1 MDQNKQQEYY
11 DELITGYLNRSL
23 TPEQEKELSRW
34 VAANESH
41 KKHYYEMTELWLSSY
56 DKQHKNRRK
65 NEAVY
70 RRFAE
75 QAGFRKQKYL
85 FLREYTRIAAALLVG
100 VFLGT
105 TGLYLFNQS
114 NRQDEQAMIR
124 TIEVPLGSRSRLQLE
139 DGTIVWLNA
148 GSKFSCQ
155 SGFSQKNRQVI
166 LEGEGYF
173 EVARNEKLPFIV
185 NAKEIDVKVLGTKF
199 NVKAYSDDQEIAVTL
214 AEGSV
219 NMIDKAAPANSV
231 IMVPQQQAVYNRLT
245 GKTEV
250 RKVSTDAICQWTTGA
265 HFFNEVSFEEIA
277 GQLAKAF
284 DVTFIFRNPERRKLR
299 FYGEFRS
306 TDTLNDILTIMSSSE
321 KFTYRRNNN
330 IIEIY

>member
-75 QAGFRKQKYL
+75 QAGYRKQKYL

-155 SGFSQKNRQVI
+155 SGFSQKN
-166 LEGEGYF
+166 
-173 EVARNEKLPFIV
+173 
-185 NAKEIDVKVLGTKF
+185 
-199 NVKAYSDDQEIAVTL
+199 
-214 AEGSV
+214 
-219 NMIDKAAPANSV
+219 
-231 IMVPQQQAVYNRLT
+231 
-245 GKTEV
+245 
-250 RKVSTDAICQWTTGA
+250 
-265 HFFNEVSFEEIA
+265 
-277 GQLAKAF
+277 
-284 DVTFIFRNPERRKLR
+284 
-299 FYGEFRS
+299 
-306 TDTLNDILTIMSSSE
+306 
-321 KFTYRRNNN
+321 
-330 IIEIY
+330 

>member
-23 TPEQEKELSRW
+23 IPEQEKELSRW

-56 DKQHKNRRK
+56 DKQHKNGRK

-114 NRQDEQAMIR
+114 NKQAEQAMIR

-139 DGTIVWLNA
+139 DGTKVWLKA
-148 GSKFSCQ
+148 RSKISGQ
-155 SGFSQKNRQVI
+155 PGFSQKHRQVT
-166 LEGEGYF
+166 LEGE
-173 EVARNEKLPFIV
+173 A
-185 NAKEIDVKVLGTKF
+185 
-199 NVKAYSDDQEIAVTL
+199 
-214 AEGSV
+214 
-219 NMIDKAAPANSV
+219 
-231 IMVPQQQAVYNRLT
+231 
-245 GKTEV
+245 
-250 RKVSTDAICQWTTGA
+250 
-265 HFFNEVSFEEIA
+265 
-277 GQLAKAF
+277 
-284 DVTFIFRNPERRKLR
+284 
-299 FYGEFRS
+299 
-306 TDTLNDILTIMSSSE
+306 
-321 KFTYRRNNN
+321 
-330 IIEIY
+330 